1 MDWNTLIQKNF
12 PAILSAISALVG
24 AVIGFLGALLKEHLS
39 RKADLQQ
46 KQLEWQKQYHDEHL
60 SKPIIVFID
69 EQLQLMDDVYWASV
83 SGTKAE
89 IQDKLVEHRQKE
101 GLITARV
108 AAFGDTELSETFANL
123 TRKFGSFRIHINK
136 NELVEAYDVKKDA
149 QEIAGTIIQRLWPQI
164 PKC

>member
-1 MDWNTLIQKNF
+1 MIQNNF
-12 PAILSAISALVG
+12 PAILSAISVLVG
-24 AVIGFLGALLKEHLS
+24 AVIGFLGALLKDHLS

-46 KQLEWQKQYHDEHL
+46 KQLEWQKEYHDEHL
-60 SKPIIVFID
+60 SKPIIAFID
-69 EQLQLMDDVYWASV
+69 EQLRFMDDAYWASM

-89 IQDKLVEHRQKE
+89 IDDKLVEHRQKE
-101 GLITARV
+101 SLITARV
-108 AAFGDTELSETFANL
+108 AAFGDAGMSEAFGNL

-149 QEIAGTIIQRLWPQI
+149 QEIAGTIIKRLWPQI